1 MILVSVL
8 QSCLSMNY
16 VSPLHKAI
24 MCDVMDLPK
33 AEMGNCHVVV
43 FQDFLTKCPLVFP
56 VSDQKATT
64 LAKLL
69 AEEVIPVFGV
79 PAALLSDRGA
89 NLLSNLML
97 DLCQLLGIPKLN
109 TLCITPTA
117 MAW

>member
-1 MILVSVL
+1 
-8 QSCLSMNY
+8 MNY
-16 VSPLHKAI
+16 VSPLHKAV

-43 FQDFLTKCPLVFP
+43 FQDFLTKWPLVFP

-79 PAALLSDRGA
+79 PEALLSDRGA
-89 NLLSNLML
+89 NLLSHLML
-97 DLCQLLGIPKLN
+97 DLCQLWVYVNLTPLR
-109 TLCITPTA
+109 ITPRL

>member
-1 MILVSVL
+1 
-8 QSCLSMNY
+8 MNY

-56 VSDQKATT
+56 VSDQKVTT

-97 DLCQLLGIPKLN
+97 DLCQLLGVPKLN
-109 TLCITPTA
+109 TLCIIPRV